1 MSKLHPNTIHWG
13 KELVSISLLSDES
26 AKESATSNP
35 SNINNSTTSTT
46 TAAMDVVA
54 TNQVKVCFSDGVSV
68 NCSLVVGADGIRSK
82 TRYSLSCFC
91 IHRVRFVVLWSNSY
105 EKLTAHFC
113 HKRKIVLYP
122 LISIYIYIYV
132 HIYCICFE

>member
-26 AKESATSNP
+26 TKESVTSNP
-35 SNINNSTTSTT
+35 SNNNNNNNNNNSISSTTSTT
-46 TAAMDVVA
+46 TTEAMDVGA

-82 TRYSLSCFC
+82 TRYRLSCFC
-91 IHRVRFVVLWSNSY
+91 I
-105 EKLTAHFC
+105 C
-113 HKRKIVLYP
+113 
-122 LISIYIYIYV
+122 
-132 HIYCICFE
+132 